1 MMLRPSGLAAVARD
15 GSRKQ
20 PLVSAAVQLPGSNGA
35 LMNTFAFAELIDCEK
50 SPFRSS
56 AVGIVTNRGSC
67 GVIWCGFSY
76 EKKKYAFSF
85 SQKLPPSP
93 NFGNGSGP
101 LKLPPG

>member
-1 MMLRPSGLAAVARD
+1 MLRPSGLPEVARE

-20 PLVSAAVQLPGSNGA
+20 PLASAAVQLPGSKGSRTK
-35 LMNTFAFAELIDCEK
+35 TFAFVELIDWEK

-56 AVGIVTNRGSC
+56 AVGIVTKRGSC

-76 EKKKYAFSF
+76 EKKKNALSF

-93 NFGNGSGP
+93 NFGSHIGP
-101 LKLPPG
+101 LTLPPG